1 MATTTRA
8 VLRQRL
14 SEALDDYQSL
24 TTSAAGAAD
33 GSTLVDVSLRTLPGG
48 RDDDSFEG
56 WYVLLTS
63 GSASGDIVR
72 VLQSRQNNN
81 TLTFQTPASAQVANS
96 VTFELHR
103 WDPVVLNNSINRALE
118 ELSRQ
123 MPLMLRDETLVVDN
137 LLSNSDFETL
147 STTFTGWTN
156 TGTPTLAQNTSLV
169 MHGDS
174 SASITATGAT
184 EGITQSVTAN
194 TNELTDKQVQFEC
207 WVYATAADSVRTR
220 ILWGSSS
227 YESHDYHSGTD
238 QWELQS
244 ISASVPTTATEVTAV
259 LEVVSGATGIFD
271 ASWMAMSP
279 VYKYTIPTSFVRGPH
294 YVTQQAD
301 RYHPQG
307 TFHPIPQEG
316 TPTSGRILRLEGL
329 GILSRPSSDTA
340 TTEIGE
346 PYVSIVT
353 AYAGMYLNRTMMVSS
368 SQQQRQRYDDDMKM
382 WGEEAE
388 SLLREL
394 HRPKL
399 GAKRSTDTWHIEE
412 DASGR
417 YIVFDRLRV

>member
-14 SEALDDYQSL
+14 SEALDDYQGL

-63 GSASGDIVR
+63 GSASGEILR

-81 TLTFQTPASAQVANS
+81 TLTFQAPASAQVANS

-103 WDPVVLNNSINRALE
+103 WDPTLLNNSINRALE

-123 MPLMLRDETLVVDN
+123 MPLMLRDETLIVDN
-137 LLSNSDFETL
+137 LLSNSDFETF

-156 TGTPTLAQNTSLV
+156 TGSPTLAQNTSLV

-174 SASITATGAT
+174 SASIAATGA
-184 EGITQSVTAN
+184 
-194 TNELTDKQVQFEC
+194 
-207 WVYATAADSVRTR
+207 
-220 ILWGSSS
+220 
-227 YESHDYHSGTD
+227 
-238 QWELQS
+238 
-244 ISASVPTTATEVTAV
+244 ISAAVPTTATEVTAV

-271 ASWMAMSP
+271 ASWMAMNP
-279 VYKYTIPTSFVRGPH
+279 VYRYTIPASLTRGPH

-301 RYHPQG
+301 RYHPEG
-307 TFHPIPQEG
+307 AFHSIPQEG

-329 GILSRPSSDTA
+329 GILTRPSSDTA

-353 AYAGMYLNRTMMVSS
+353 AYAGMYLNRTMMVNS

-382 WGEEAE
+382 WGEEAQ

-399 GAKRSTDTWHIEE
+399 GAKRSNDTWHIEE

-417 YIVFDRLRV
+417 YIIFDRLRV